1 MSDINPIILP
11 AAPIQASQAAPTQAS
26 PTQATGAQALSKE
39 QAFIQLN
46 ARAMSAAKPADLQFI
61 IVNETIALAHYR
73 QAAFFESSNT
83 QKPILST
90 ASGMVS
96 VAESSPYSVWLNRF
110 AKSFPS
116 AAGCHRLNLDD
127 AKLDVQE
134 GWQEWLPEHLL
145 VIPLTHNN
153 KLHGH
158 AMYAREAAWSDNEI
172 NQLAFL
178 HNTYSYCMAALQK
191 TNFSVVRAIGGLLN
205 FKTLLIS
212 SLIFLALMFI
222 PVRLSTL
229 APAEVIALNAFSV
242 AAPQDGVIHAFSVQP
257 NSSVKK
263 GDVLFTLD
271 DTSITNRFEVANKAL
286 ATAKSDALVAEQRA
300 FDDIRG
306 KAELAGAAGRVR
318 EKEAELASIQ
328 ALMARQ
334 EIRAERDG
342 IAIFSD
348 ANDWIGRPVQTGERV
363 LQIANPQD
371 AGLLMWLPVKDA
383 LNIESGAPMKMFLHT
398 DPLHPINA
406 KLKQTSYQASMSP
419 ENIAS
424 YRLKGA
430 FDEANIAPRIG
441 LRGTARISGEWSIL
455 GYYLFR
461 RPISAAR
468 EWLGF

>member
-1 MSDINPIILP
+1 MSESNPTIAQ
-11 AAPIQASQAAPTQAS
+11 AASTQTHRQAQPSQAS
-26 PTQATGAQALSKE
+26 SKE

-46 ARAMSAAKPADLQFI
+46 MRAMSAAKPADLQFI
-61 IVNETIALAHYR
+61 ITNETIQLTHYR
-73 QAAFFESSNT
+73 QAAFFESSNS

-90 ASGMVS
+90 ASGLVS
-96 VAESSPYSVWLNRF
+96 VAENSPYSVWLNRF
-110 AKSFPS
+110 AKTFPN
-116 AAGCHRLNLDD
+116 AAGCHRLDFAD
-127 AKLDVQE
+127 AKADIQE

-145 VIPLTHNN
+145 VIPLVHAN
-153 KLHGH
+153 KLYGH
-158 AMYAREAAWSDNEI
+158 AMYAREMAWTDNEI
-172 NQLAFL
+172 NQLGFL
-178 HNTYSYCMAALQK
+178 HVSYAYCMAALQK
-191 TNFSVVRAIGGLLN
+191 TNFSFVRAIGKLFNL
-205 FKTLLIS
+205 KTLVIS
-212 SLIFLALMFI
+212 SLIFLGLMFI

-242 AAPQDGVIHAFSVQP
+242 AAPQDGVIHAFTVQP
-257 NSSVKK
+257 NSKVKK

-328 ALMARQ
+328 ALMARV

-342 IAIFSD
+342 IAIFTD

-363 LQIANPQD
+363 MQIANPAD

-383 LNIESGAPMKMFLHT
+383 LNIEAGAPMKMFLHT

-406 KLKQTSYQASMSP
+406 KLQQTSYQASMSP
-419 ENIAS
+419 ENVSS

-430 FDEANIAPRIG
+430 FDETKQLPRIG
-441 LRGTARISGEWSIL
+441 LRGTARISGEWSVL

-468 EWLGF
+468 EWLGV

>member
-1 MSDINPIILP
+1 MSEINPSI
-11 AAPIQASQAAPTQAS
+11 AQAAQTRAPQA
-26 PTQATGAQALSKE
+26 PSKE

-46 ARAMSAAKPADLQFI
+46 ARAISAAKVADLQFI
-61 IVNETIALAHYR
+61 IANETLQLAHYR
-73 QAAFFESSNT
+73 QAAFFDTANP

-90 ASGMVS
+90 ASGLVS
-96 VAESSPYSVWLNRF
+96 VAENSPYSVWLNRF
-110 AKSFPS
+110 AKSFPT
-116 AAGCHRLNLDD
+116 AAGTHLLNIEN
-127 AKLDVQE
+127 AKPEFID
-134 GWQEWLPEHLL
+134 GWQEWLPAHLL
-145 VIPLTHNN
+145 VIPLVHNT
-153 KLHGH
+153 KLQGL
-158 AMYAREAAWSDNEI
+158 AMYAREEAWTELEV
-172 NQLAFL
+172 NQLSFL
-178 HNTYSYCMAALQK
+178 HNTYSYCLAALHKQH
-191 TNFSVVRAIGGLLN
+191 FSFARAVGKLFNLKSLAIAGL
-205 FKTLLIS
+205 F
-212 SLIFLALMFI
+212 FLGLMFI

-242 AAPQDGVIHAFSVQP
+242 AAPQDGVIQAFSIQP
-257 NSSVKK
+257 NSTVKK

-271 DTSITNRFEVANKAL
+271 DISISNRFEVANKAL
-286 ATAKSDALVAEQRA
+286 ATAKADALVAEQRA

-318 EKEAELASIQ
+318 EKEAELASIK
-328 ALMARQ
+328 ALMARV

-342 IAIFSD
+342 IAIFTD

-383 LNIESGAPMKMFLHT
+383 LNIDAGAPMKLFLHT

-406 KLKQTSYQASMSP
+406 KLQQTSYQASMSP
-419 ENIAS
+419 ENISS

-430 FDEANIAPRIG
+430 FDETKQVPRIG
-441 LRGTARISGEWSIL
+441 LRGTARISGEWSVL

>member
-1 MSDINPIILP
+1 MSETNPTIQQAT
-11 AAPIQASQAAPTQAS
+11 AAQAALSKAQPAQA
-26 PTQATGAQALSKE
+26 QAQAALSKE
-39 QAFIQLN
+39 QAFIQLSM
-46 ARAMSAAKPADLQFI
+46 RAMSAAKPADLQFI
-61 IVNETIALAHYR
+61 IVNETIQLAHYR
-73 QAAFFESSNT
+73 QAAYFESSNN

-90 ASGMVS
+90 ASGLVS
-96 VAESSPYSVWLNRF
+96 VAENSPYSVWLNRF
-110 AKSFPS
+110 AKSFS
-116 AAGCHRLNLDD
+116 NAAGCHRLNIDD
-127 AKLDVQE
+127 AKADVQE
-134 GWQEWLPEHLL
+134 GWQEWLPAHLL

-153 KLHGH
+153 KLFGH
-158 AMYAREAAWSDNEI
+158 AMYAREAAWTDNEI

-178 HNTYSYCMAALQK
+178 HNAYSYCMAALQK
-191 TNFSVVRAIGGLLN
+191 TNFSFVRAIGKLFNL
-205 FKTLLIS
+205 KTLAIS
-212 SLIFLALMFI
+212 GLIFLGLMFI

-328 ALMARQ
+328 ALMARE

-342 IAIFSD
+342 IAIFTD
-348 ANDWIGRPVQTGERV
+348 VNDWIGRPVQTGERV
-363 LQIANPQD
+363 MQIANPQD

-383 LNIESGAPMKMFLHT
+383 LNIEAGAPMKMFLHT
-398 DPLHPINA
+398 DPLHPISA
-406 KLKQTSYQASMSP
+406 KLQQTSYQTSMSP
-419 ENIAS
+419 ENISS

-430 FDEANIAPRIG
+430 FDKANAAPRIG
-441 LRGTARISGEWSIL
+441 LRGTARISGEWSVL